1 MAETS
6 YNDQLRQALL
16 EMRIEEE
23 QARRMGGYR
32 PNTNLMGQPVERQ
45 SFNIQ
50 PQNTGTILDRL
61 RLQGG
66 GTKSQ
71 NVTALGGRLGYTE
84 PIDESSSL
92 QTGLSGHYVKA
103 KDFKDKAIDRADL
116 SYQKKFKNDSRLR
129 AAISGNVNK
138 DMGKT
143 GIDQANIEYE
153 IPFKNGGKVSKA
165 SKRGDGIAQR
175 GKTKGRIV

>member
-16 EMRIEEE
+16 DMRLEEE
-23 QARRMGGYR
+23 QVKRMGGYR
-32 PNTNLMGQPVERQ
+32 SNTNAMGQPVERQ
-45 SFNIQ
+45 SFNIE
-50 PQNTGTILDRL
+50 PENTGTILDKL
-61 RLQGG
+61 KLQGG

-71 NVTALGGRLGYTE
+71 GLTALGGRLGYTE

-92 QTGLSGHYVKA
+92 QAGLSGHYVKT

-116 SYQKKFKNDSRLR
+116 RYQKKFKNDSKLR

-138 DMGKT
+138 DMGKKT
-143 GIDQANIEYE
+143 VDSADISYE
-153 IPFKNGGKVSKA
+153 IPFKKGGKVTA
-165 SKRGDGIAQR
+165 SSRADGIAQR
-175 GKTKGRIV
+175 GKTRGHIK